1 MLDDLAEIEP
11 HKYDKFL
18 HTNGVAY
25 AFLEVPVAFLDEVI
39 PEGANWSAKGDE
51 ENPEQ
56 KNVGEYSIGKIYSTD
71 NSKVI
76 ISLAAMQAETY
87 RTPSLT
93 YDDLQDW
100 ETWLN
105 TKSYTIEDF
114 LTIADR
120 ATLLAGG
127 DYPTEDE

>member
-1 MLDDLAEIEP
+1 MS

-18 HTNGVAY
+18 HSNGVPY
-25 AFLEVPVAFLDEVI
+25 AFLEVPVSFLNEVI
-39 PEGANWSAKGDE
+39 PEGANWSTKEDG
-51 ENPEQ
+51 Q

-76 ISLAAMQAETY
+76 ISLAAMEAENY
-87 RTPSLT
+87 RTPALT

-105 TKSYTIEDF
+105 TKGYTIEDF

-120 ATLLAGG
+120 AALLAGG

>member
-1 MLDDLAEIEP
+1 MSN
-11 HKYDKFL
+11 KYDKFL
-18 HTNGVAY
+18 YTNGVPY

-39 PEGANWSAKGDE
+39 PEGANWSAK
-51 ENPEQ
+51 ENGQ

-87 RTPSLT
+87 RTPALT

-120 ATLLAGG
+120 TTLLASEAYSLG
-127 DYPTEDE
+127 DE

>member
-1 MLDDLAEIEP
+1 MLDNISELEP

-18 HTNGVAY
+18 HTNGVPYAY
-25 AFLEVPVAFLDEVI
+25 LEVPVAFLDEII
-39 PEGANWSAKGDE
+39 PEEANWSNKGDE

-76 ISLAAMQAETY
+76 ISLAAMEDETY
-87 RTPSLT
+87 RTPALT
-93 YDDLQDW
+93 YDDLQDC
-100 ETWLN
+100 ETWLD
-105 TKSYTIEDF
+105 TKEYTIEDF

>member
-1 MLDDLAEIEP
+1 MLDEEVFEP

-18 HTNGVAY
+18 HSNGVPY

-39 PEGANWSAKGDE
+39 PEGANWSAKEDG
-51 ENPEQ
+51 Q

-76 ISLAAMQAETY
+76 INLAAMQAETY

-120 ATLLAGG
+120 ATLLASEAYSLG
-127 DYPTEDE
+127 DE